1 MWVSYGGGFAS
12 CTPWARGAWTSVVGA
27 HGLSSHGSPALE
39 HRFSGCDAQA
49 EVLCGMWDLPGSEI
63 KPRSPALA
71 GGVFPTGPPGKPKGP
86 SYSPV
91 LEKQFGLVDS
101 ST

>member
-1 MWVSYGGGFAS
+1 MWVSYSAGFAS
-12 CTPWARGAWTSVVGA
+12 CTPWARGACTSVVGA
-27 HGLSSHGSPALE
+27 HGLSSCGSLALE
-39 HRFSGCDAQA
+39 HRFGGCDAQA

-71 GGVFPTGPPGKPKGP
+71 GGVFPTEPRGKPKGP

-91 LEKQFGLVDS
+91 LEKQFGVMDS
-101 ST
+101 AT